1 MKWLGWVQIQPD
13 RCPYRKK
20 ETQKEAPWT
29 HMHRGKATRGHNEKV
44 TIWMPRRKAS
54 EGTKPANI
62 LILDLEKYEKINFC
76 SSYPNLVVFCYGIW
90 HCGIYSLLSKYHIS
104 DLCSCQLCLKPSLL
118 IQRKNHKWLKW
129 ITRIYYK
136 DLPIVPGIHHATQSS
151 PPSHTHNSLILPP
164 NTSCSFHSSD
174 TEWPLITI
182 LPTH

>member
-1 MKWLGWVQIQPD
+1 MKWLGWIQSQPD

-90 HCGIYSLLSKYHIS
+90 HCGIYSLLSKYHTS

-118 IQRKNHKWLKW
+118 IQRKSHKWLKW
-129 ITRIYYK
+129 ITRPTIK
-136 DLPIVPGIHHATQSS
+136 IFLLSLVFTMLPNPHHH
-151 PPSHTHNSLILPP
+151 HTHNFLILPP
-164 NTSCSFHSSD
+164 STSCSSHSSY